1 MKSTLAKQSG
11 MKTSLVVG
19 AAAIGAANLHAA
31 IVYLDTSGMSL
42 TVTRPLVAD
51 SDSQLFSFNSASPA
65 LALGGKFGKGLDRG
79 ASLVAHDAPLYG
91 GSYLNFVPMGE
102 SSTGIS
108 VSAVATS
115 LPSGGPIFAGTAIG
129 GDGTIVYTNR
139 DFEHPLGSG
148 LTDFYVGMRLWE
160 GDTNVP
166 ERYNYGW
173 ASITTSADGLSATL
187 NGIAFESVANKAI
200 NAGDTGVSAVPEPGS
215 LVSVAALLSSAALI
229 RKRRKATAA

>member
-19 AAAIGAANLHAA
+19 AAAIGAANLQAA
-31 IVYLDTSGMSL
+31 IVYLDTSGLSL
-42 TVTRPLVAD
+42 SVTVPELPVTAD
-51 SDSQLFSFNSASPA
+51 LESFTYDSTNRVLD
-65 LALGGKFGKGLDRG
+65 LGGDFGKGKDRG
-79 ASLVAHDAPLYG
+79 ALLHASAYPNAGIYLTFRPVGMTSG
-91 GSYLNFVPMGE
+91 GAR
-102 SSTGIS
+102 
-108 VSAVATS
+108 VSAVASS
-115 LPSGGPIFAGTAIG
+115 LLSGGAILAGTAIG
-129 GDGTIVYTNR
+129 GGGTIVYTTR
-139 DFEHPLGSG
+139 ALDHPLGSG

-187 NGIAFESVANKAI
+187 NGVAFETEANVAI

-215 LVSVAALLSSAALI
+215 LVSLAALLSSAALI
-229 RKRRKATAA
+229 RARRKATAA

>member
-115 LPSGGPIFAGTAIG
+115 LLSGGPILAGTAIG
-129 GDGTIVYTNR
+129 GDGTIVYTTN
-139 DFEHPLGSG
+139 DSDHPLVSG

-160 GDTNVP
+160 GDTNDGN
-166 ERYNYGW
+166 YNYGW

>member
-31 IVYLDTSGMSL
+31 IVYLDTSDLSL
-42 TVTRPLVAD
+42 TVTRPLVDD
-51 SDSQLFSFNSASPA
+51 SDRINFNYDSLSQV
-65 LALGGKFGKGLDRG
+65 LALGGSFGKGQDRG
-79 ASLVAHDAPLYG
+79 AGLIARYG
-91 GSYLNFVPMGE
+91 LTAGSYLEFRPMG
-102 SSTGIS
+102 SSPFNDP
-108 VSAVATS
+108 VCAVATS
-115 LPSGGPIFAGTAIG
+115 LLSGGPILAGTAIG
-129 GDGTIVYTNR
+129 GDGTIEYTTR
-139 DFEHPLGSG
+139 AFEHPLGSG

-173 ASITTSADGLSATL
+173 ASITTSADGFSATL
-187 NGIAFESVANKAI
+187 NGVAFESEINTPI

>member
-160 GDTNVP
+160 GDTNDGN
-166 ERYNYGW
+166 YNYGW

-187 NGIAFESVANKAI
+187 NGIAFESVANVAI
-200 NAGDTGVSAVPEPGS
+200 NAGDTGITVPEPGS
-215 LVSVAALLSSAALI
+215 LVSLGAMIISATLI

>member
-1 MKSTLAKQSG
+1 

-19 AAAIGAANLHAA
+19 AAAIGAANLNAA
-31 IVYLDTSGMSL
+31 IVYLDTSGLSV
-42 TVTRPLVAD
+42 TVTRPLVAGTDFQTFTYD
-51 SDSQLFSFNSASPA
+51 SVSKV
-65 LALGGKFGKGLDRG
+65 LALGGNFGKGEDRG
-79 ASLVAHDAPLYG
+79 VSLVARYG
-91 GSYLNFVPMGE
+91 LTAGSYLEFFPMGE
-102 SSTGIS
+102 SSTGIP

-115 LPSGGPIFAGTAIG
+115 LLAGGPILAGTAIG
-129 GDGTIVYTNR
+129 GDGTIVYTTR
-139 DFEHPLGSG
+139 ASDHPLGSG

-173 ASITTSADGLSATL
+173 ASITTSADGFSATL
-187 NGIAFESVANKAI
+187 NGVAFESEINTPI

-229 RKRRKATAA
+229 RKRRKAVAA

>member
-31 IVYLDTSGMSL
+31 IVYLDTSGLSL
-42 TVTRPLVAD
+42 TVTRPLVAGSDIQSFTYD
-51 SDSQLFSFNSASPA
+51 SVSQV
-65 LALGGKFGKGLDRG
+65 LALGGNFGKGLDRG
-79 ASLVAHDAPLYG
+79 ASLVARYDLNA
-91 GSYLNFVPMGE
+91 GSYLEFFPMGE
-102 SSTGIS
+102 SSTGIP

-115 LPSGGPIFAGTAIG
+115 LLSGGPILAGTAIG
-129 GDGTIVYTNR
+129 GDGTIVYTTR
-139 DFEHPLGSG
+139 ASDHPLGSG

-173 ASITTSADGLSATL
+173 ASITTSADGFSTTL
-187 NGIAFESVANKAI
+187 NGIAFESEINTPI
-200 NAGDTGVSAVPEPGS
+200 NAGDTGGSAVPEPGS

-229 RKRRKATAA
+229 RTRRKATAD

>member
-1 MKSTLAKQSG
+1 

-31 IVYLDTSGMSL
+31 IVYLDTSGLSV
-42 TVTRPLVAD
+42 TVTRPLVAGDTDVQSFTYD
-51 SDSQLFSFNSASPA
+51 SVSQV
-65 LALGGKFGKGLDRG
+65 LALGGNFGKGYLDRG
-79 ASLVAHDAPLYG
+79 VSLIARYG
-91 GSYLNFVPMGE
+91 LTAGSYLEFFPMGE
-102 SSTGIS
+102 TSDEDK

-115 LPSGGPIFAGTAIG
+115 LLSGGPILAGTAIG
-129 GDGTIVYTNR
+129 GDGTIVYTTN
-139 DFEHPLGSG
+139 DSDHPLVSG

-160 GDTNVP
+160 GDTNDGN
-166 ERYNYGW
+166 YNYGW

-187 NGIAFESVANKAI
+187 NGIAFESEINTPI
-200 NAGDTGVSAVPEPGS
+200 NAGDIGGSAVPEPGS